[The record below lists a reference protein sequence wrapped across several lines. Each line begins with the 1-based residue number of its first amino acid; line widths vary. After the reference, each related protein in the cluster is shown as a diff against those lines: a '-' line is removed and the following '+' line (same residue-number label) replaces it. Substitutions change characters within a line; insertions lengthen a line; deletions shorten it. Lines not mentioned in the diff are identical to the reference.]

1 MQSEKGERDEAGHRA
16 SPMLL
21 SLLGQSKNVAGV
33 ARSGY
38 LADVPDKCSVLPE
51 VGRSRTG
58 RGAPACVAALHIELS
73 AGSLSGCRAS
83 AVLLHE
89 PGLSRDSISH
99 TDVTPGRS
107 GTWLSSSGARSCN
120 SHPS

>member
-58 RGAPACVAALHIELS
+58 RGAPACVAALHIKLS
-73 AGSLSGCRAS
+73 AGSLAAEQVLCFSTSLGSPGTASPTQMSPQAGRA
-83 AVLLHE
+83 
-89 PGLSRDSISH
+89 PG
-99 TDVTPGRS
+99 
-107 GTWLSSSGARSCN
+107 
-120 SHPS
+120 